1 MRVNLMLDTEMRSAS
16 PVSLTMVVR
25 TLAGALIVLFLL
37 LVISLFTSFR
47 ALQNNVTY
55 AGLAWKQ
62 TEPKYLEAVRL
73 RSNLTHKVATL
84 REIQGWR
91 NTRIAWG
98 GQLETLKSTIPP
110 MVQMTELIVIQDLLL
125 MSNNIPSRVFE
136 LRLAGRTGAVGS
148 EASVS
153 EFREALVSQPPFD
166 KMIEAVTIPSGS
178 FRQDP
183 VNKSDR
189 AFEIVC
195 KYRPK
200 LFE

>member
-16 PVSLTMVVR
+16 PVSLTMIIR
-25 TLAGALIVLFLL
+25 TAAGTLIVLFLL
-37 LVISLFTSFR
+37 LVLSLFTSFR

-55 AGLAWKQ
+55 TGQAWKQ
-62 TEPKYLEAVRL
+62 TEPKYLAAVQL
-73 RSNLTHKVATL
+73 RSSLTQKIATL

-91 NTRIAWG
+91 NTRITWG
-98 GQLETLKSTIPP
+98 GQFETLETVIPP
-110 MVQMTELIVIQDLLL
+110 MVQLTEVIITQDLLL
-125 MSNNIPSRVFE
+125 MSNNIPARVFE

-153 EFREALVSQPPFD
+153 EIREALVSQPPFD
-166 KMIEAVTIPSGS
+166 EMIETASIPPGS

-183 VNKSDR
+183 VNRSDR

>member
-25 TLAGALIVLFLL
+25 TLAGTLIVLFLL
-37 LVISLFTSFR
+37 LVISLFTSYR

-62 TEPKYLEAVRL
+62 TEPKYLAAVQL

-84 REIQGWR
+84 REIQGWH
-91 NTRIAWG
+91 NTRVTWG
-98 GQLETLKSTIPP
+98 GQLEVLESVIPP
-110 MVQMTELIVIQDLLL
+110 MVQLTEVLVTQDLLL
-125 MSNNIPSRVFE
+125 MSNDIPARVFG
-136 LRLAGRTGAVGS
+136 LRIAGRTGAAGS
-148 EASVS
+148 EAGVS
-153 EFREALVSQPPFD
+153 ELRDALVSQPPFD
-166 KMIEAVTIPSGS
+166 KMIETASIPSGS